1 VPHESQGSPW
11 DGIFI
16 NPGLLD
22 RTILKLKIMVYMSSY
37 GPAFM
42 IMEKSAELRAFEAS
56 ELAIVITI
64 TLLLQKW
71 VYRYR
76 VALS

>member
-1 VPHESQGSPW
+1 
-11 DGIFI
+11 
-16 NPGLLD
+16 
-22 RTILKLKIMVYMSSY
+22 MSSC

-42 IMEKSAELRAFEAS
+42 IMEKLAELTAFEAS
-56 ELAIVITI
+56 ELAIVITV